1 MIEFAFDFAS
11 SASLLALKPTQ
22 ALAEELGVE
31 IAWRP
36 FPTDAPRAVPQQSA
50 EESVAERH
58 ARVRAEYHAKD
69 FARYAKVQGIE
80 VRRAATAADTTL
92 ASIACLQARRHG
104 VEGAFVAHV
113 FREFWAGR
121 LDIEAQ
127 EAVTEALAEVGGGA
141 FDAEPL
147 RAEYDA
153 ERQALTERGV
163 YAVPTYLVA
172 EQLFTGR
179 QHLPMIRWLLSGEEG
194 PGPL

>member
-22 ALAEELGVE
+22 ALAEELGVG

-36 FPTDAPRAVPQQSA
+36 FPTDAPRAVPRQSA

-121 LDIEAQ
+121 LNIEER
-127 EAVTEALAEVGGGA
+127 EAVAEALAEVGGGVL
-141 FDAEPL
+141 DAEPL

-153 ERQALTERGV
+153 ERQALAERGV

>member
-22 ALAEELGVE
+22 TLAEELGVE

-121 LDIEAQ
+121 LNIEER
-127 EAVTEALAEVGGGA
+127 EAVAEALAEVGGGVL
-141 FDAEPL
+141 DAEPL

-153 ERQALTERGV
+153 ERQALAERGV

>member
-31 IAWRP
+31 VVWRP
-36 FPTDAPRAVPQQSA
+36 FPTDAPRATPQPSA

-80 VRRAATAADTTL
+80 VKRAATAADTTL

-104 VEGAFVAHV
+104 VEGTFVAHV

-121 LDIEAQ
+121 LNIEEHQ
-127 EAVTEALAEVGGGA
+127 AVADALAEVGGGA
-141 FDAEPL
+141 FDAEPQ

-153 ERQALTERGV
+153 ERQALAERGV

>member
-31 IAWRP
+31 VAWRP

-80 VRRAATAADTTL
+80 VRRAATAADTNL

-121 LDIEAQ
+121 LNIEAQ
-127 EAVTEALAEVGGGA
+127 EAVTDALAEVGGGVL
-141 FDAEPL
+141 DAERL

-153 ERQALTERGV
+153 ERQVLAERGV